1 MFLKQECSNF
11 YKLTV
16 KIIKQYFPKQK
27 PKVIMYRDYQNFRN
41 DLFRAELDNE
51 ILKYDLNNIE

>member
-1 MFLKQECSNF
+1 MFLKQKCSNF
-11 YKLTV
+11 HKRTV

>member
-1 MFLKQECSNF
+1 
-11 YKLTV
+11 
-16 KIIKQYFPKQK
+16 
-27 PKVIMYRDYQNFRN
+27 MYRDYQNFRN